1 MTQQPLGS
9 EELVFCQPFTIRRPK
24 LKKFSTGREKL
35 AQMSH
40 WVCSLT
46 MSQCGMAFTP
56 FASVRN
62 VRTGIGGRLLTARRC
77 GLEEACL

>member
-24 LKKFSTGREKL
+24 LKEFSTGGENL

-46 MSQCGMAFTP
+46 MSQYGMAFSIRLPAMLNEEGLSCT
-56 FASVRN
+56 
-62 VRTGIGGRLLTARRC
+62 TLLTK
-77 GLEEACL
+77 